1 VDPRLDVVYEPELLA
16 PPRYAADHTG
26 APFTRTPEQEARWR
40 GHLARADVLFDFDR
54 GNADELHELAPN
66 VRWIQAT
73 SAGIGQ
79 YVAKKRFAERMPDT
93 VFTTASGAHVAPL
106 AEFCALGMLAF
117 SRGLFE
123 MQGLQR
129 ERRWERFA
137 ATDLVGR
144 TVVIYGLG
152 AIGSEVARLSSAMG
166 MNAIG
171 IKRSVDG
178 LTPADLHVRELHPS
192 EALHDVLP
200 RAEFLVLV
208 APHTPETE
216 HAIGRDELALLP
228 AGAVVINIGRGAL
241 IDDPALVEALR
252 TGHLGGAALDVFEK
266 EPLPDDSPL
275 WEMPNVLVSPHSA
288 STSDRENARITD
300 LFVDNLRRWL
310 KGEELLN
317 VLDATR
323 MY

>member
-1 VDPRLDVVYEPELLA
+1 
-16 PPRYAADHTG
+16 
-26 APFTRTPEQEARWR
+26 
-40 GHLARADVLFDFDR
+40 
-54 GNADELHELAPN
+54 
-66 VRWIQAT
+66 
-73 SAGIGQ
+73 
-79 YVAKKRFAERMPDT
+79 
-93 VFTTASGAHVAPL
+93 
-106 AEFCALGMLAF
+106 MLAF

-241 IDDPALVEALR
+241 IDEPALVEALR
-252 TGHLGGAALDVFEK
+252 TGHLGGAALDVVEK